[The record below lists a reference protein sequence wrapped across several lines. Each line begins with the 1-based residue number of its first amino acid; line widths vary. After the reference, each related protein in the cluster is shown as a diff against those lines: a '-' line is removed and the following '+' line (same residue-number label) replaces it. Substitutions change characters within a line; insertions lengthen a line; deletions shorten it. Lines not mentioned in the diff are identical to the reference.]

1 MTKKTFAVTAELLP
15 IISAPLA
22 IFLMVSPFDSGLIR
36 HIINITTAL
45 GILGFVIFAG
55 IRLLVKDSKLVL
67 ALGILDI
74 LATIVVIGFYV
85 VGLTSY

>member
-22 IFLMVSPFDSGLIR
+22 IFLMVSPFDSGFIR